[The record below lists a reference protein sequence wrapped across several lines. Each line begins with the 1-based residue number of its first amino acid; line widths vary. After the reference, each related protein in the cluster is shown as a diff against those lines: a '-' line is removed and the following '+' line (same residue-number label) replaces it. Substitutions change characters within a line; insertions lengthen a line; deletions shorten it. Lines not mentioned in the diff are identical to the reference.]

1 MPCQPVASGK
11 TIVAIE
17 VPLMALPLLVSL
29 FLFLLHEALAIG
41 LKILVLAVAARS
53 FLACLLFQVV
63 VIVVLNV
70 VVGHDGLKEL

>member
-1 MPCQPVASGK
+1 MPCQLVASGK

>member
-1 MPCQPVASGK
+1 MPCQPVASDK

-29 FLFLLHEALAIG
+29 FLFLLHEALAVG